1 MTDRD
6 PSSAKRTTLKEK
18 LASLD
23 PARREKIEVETE
35 KMHDDLRQREAIL
48 DKLVEDAHANDMDY
62 ETS

>member
-6 PSSAKRTTLKEK
+6 PNSAKRTTLKEK

-23 PARREKIEVETE
+23 PARRKKIEAETE

-48 DKLVEDAHANDMDY
+48 NKLVEDTQANDMGY
-62 ETS
+62 ERS